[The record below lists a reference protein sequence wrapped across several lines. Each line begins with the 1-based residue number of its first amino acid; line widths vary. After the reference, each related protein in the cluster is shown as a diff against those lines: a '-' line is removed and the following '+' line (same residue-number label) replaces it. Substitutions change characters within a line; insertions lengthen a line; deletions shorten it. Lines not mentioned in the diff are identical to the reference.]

1 MQLLTIIN
9 EVLRKRR
16 ERPIASI
23 AANPYGALILD
34 YITEVCRE
42 LANSGIDGAATL
54 NVALQPVLGVVSI
67 TGVPKD
73 AFLRVQEVYD
83 WKGQKLEAVSSP
95 KLRTLRQD
103 EIYSGRAYQLAG
115 TVPEVW
121 GNHSENG
128 GTGTIGPQIA
138 VFPMPVEAA
147 AQGRVNVVTQVNPMR
162 MATPTET
169 TDLNFPAHLVIL
181 GTFWKVLQEVY
192 GEDNVDTQAA
202 KATYMSAVSN
212 EVAVDLQLD
221 GSGVDSWNPV

>member
-23 AANPYGALILD
+23 AANPYGTLILD
-34 YITEVCRE
+34 YVTEVCRE
-42 LANSGIDGAATL
+42 LANSGIDGATAVNTTI
-54 NVALQPVLGVVSI
+54 QPVAGVVSI

-73 AFLRVQEVYD
+73 AFLRVQAVYD
-83 WKGQKLEAVSSP
+83 WKGQQLEAASAA
-95 KLRTLRQD
+95 KLRALRQD

-121 GNHSENG
+121 GNFSDNG
-128 GTGTIGPQIA
+128 GSGTIGPQI
-138 VFPMPVEAA
+138 VVYPMPVDAA
-147 AQGRVNVVTQVNPMR
+147 VQGRLTVVTQVNPMR
-162 MATPTET
+162 MAIPTET

-192 GEDNVDTQAA
+192 GEDNADTQAA
-202 KATYMSAVSN
+202 KATYNSAVSN